1 MIKYI
6 QTLFYA
12 VFAPFSSLMGSKTET
27 GPVINRKQTPPE
39 DAFLHPETS
48 TDKLSESNSLLMK
61 EIEERKKIEKS
72 LHESEDRLRFLAETT
87 KDVLY
92 RLRYEDMKYDYLSPG
107 VSALTG
113 YTLEEFYK
121 IGITNI
127 LVEIDFRDRFT
138 IEDVRNLRT
147 DPDFKDYSADY
158 LIRKKNGE
166 LIWVGD
172 HSFAWYDNSGKL
184 LGSVGVLQDITKRK
198 ESELMLQRQDAI
210 LKAVSY
216 QAEVF
221 LKSTDWQEN
230 ITEVLKRLGEAAGV
244 SRVYIFRNHAS
255 DETMLMLYE
264 WITEGVTPQI
274 DKPEIRESSYDHPFN
289 KKAKEILSQ
298 NKIFQTL
305 TSTLPE
311 EEKNVLQLQE
321 IKSVLTVPIFVGEKW
336 WGSIGFDDCFEER
349 HWSSLEVEALK
360 TVGDMIGA
368 AILQN
373 TYREELIKAKH
384 AAERSD
390 RLKTDFLTQMSHEIR
405 TPLNT
410 ILSYS
415 SLLKEEIENRNFE
428 ALPSFFEVID
438 NGGKRLT
445 RTIDLIL
452 NMSQVQTGNLECNF
466 TRIDLAEDIIMNLYH
481 EFSKIAKRK
490 GLEFSFCND
499 SDASI
504 IVADK
509 YTVTQIFENIID
521 NAIRFTPSGKISIEL
536 SSCDSNISVTVI
548 DTGIGIHSEY
558 LPYLFTPFSQEETG
572 YTRRFDGNGLGL
584 ALVKKYVELNNAE
597 IQVKSAKGKGSAFR
611 IVFPK
616 GK

>member
-499 SDASI
+499 SDGSI

>member
-121 IGITNI
+121 IGITNL